1 MIGATA
7 STNGVA
13 GYVPAPQAGEQNL
26 YLRGDA
32 TWANPTAAVE
42 LSISNLSSN
51 LSAVTSDLLS
61 LRGNDTGN
69 VTIREIA
76 LEEVA
81 KVVANAPSSFDTL
94 KEIADWISGH
104 EDALDLAEIKSDIS
118 DLQAV
123 VFDTIEET
131 DPQTGEIITP
141 ASDGLVTRVGDLEDA
156 LFITNSNVSNLQ
168 SVTSTLSTDVA
179 GLQTRMT
186 AAETTISNHTT
197 AINNMDQRLR
207 WQDLI
212 SDNI

>member
-1 MIGATA
+1 MVGATA

-94 KEIADWISGH
+94 KEIADWISDH

-197 AINNMDQRLR
+197 AINDMDQRLR

-212 SDNI
+212 SDNT

>member
-94 KEIADWISGH
+94 KEIANWISDH

-197 AINNMDQRLR
+197 AINDMDQRLR

-212 SDNI
+212 SDNT